1 MSSELREK
9 RDKFDPLW
17 LNSFIAIPLQRLK
30 LNMCENRLLCSL
42 EMASSPWV
50 AVTIYIVVT
59 LFTRYLYI
67 TIPQKKTS
75 IECIYNCKNFRNVF
89 PLSFPLM
96 PHTGPNYLT
105 LTGVYAL
112 RILLFRSTL
121 PSTTTYLVQIS
132 DNPLSSP
139 TSVHQDP
146 SFVSQF

>member
-30 LNMCENRLLCSL
+30 LNMCESRLLCSL

-67 TIPQKKTS
+67 TIPQNKTS

-112 RILLFRSTL
+112 RFLLFRSTL

-146 SFVSQF
+146 SFVS